1 MKTSLAAAI
10 LGAVLIL
17 SAATADAGYYKRHGY
32 YGHHGYH
39 GHYRHH
45 RHYGHRKYKHRGHR
59 GHYNGALVAAGIIGG
74 AVLLGTLL
82 SAPRYHHRPAP
93 VYYGPPRT
101 PVCEKDKVYRT
112 LPDGRIQW
120 GVRTRCY

>member
-1 MKTSLAAAI
+1 MKTPLAAAI
-10 LGAVLIL
+10 LSAGLIL
-17 SAATADAGYYKRHGY
+17 SAGTADAGYYKRHGY
-32 YGHHGYH
+32 YGHHGYQ
-39 GHYRHH
+39 GHY
-45 RHYGHRKYKHRGHR
+45 RHYGHRKYRGHR

-82 SAPRYHHRPAP
+82 SAPRYYHRPAP
-93 VYYGPPRT
+93 VYSGPPRA

>member
-1 MKTSLAAAI
+1 MKTPLAAAI

-17 SAATADAGYYKRHGY
+17 SAGTADAGYYKRHGY

-39 GHYRHH
+39 GHYRHGY
-45 RHYGHRKYKHRGHR
+45 RKHRGHR

-82 SAPRYHHRPAP
+82 SAPRYHHHRPAP
-93 VYYGPPRT
+93 VYYGPPRA

>member
-10 LGAVLIL
+10 LGAGLIL
-17 SAATADAGYYKRHGY
+17 SAGTADAGYYKRHGY

-39 GHYRHH
+39 GHYRHGY
-45 RHYGHRKYKHRGHR
+45 RKHRGHR

-93 VYYGPPRT
+93 IYSGPPRG